1 MHGLLSKIKEPV
13 SCLTHLFGALMSVVA
28 MALMVYEAA
37 ALQKPVHALSFAIF
51 GLSLILLYS
60 ASSAYHMFNLSEK
73 GTLRLKKIDHMM
85 IYVLIAGTYTPFC
98 LIALDGT
105 VKWVLFG
112 TIWSLAVIGILFKL
126 LWINAPRWISVA
138 FYLFMGW
145 LAVFTIPDLIGS
157 VPDGAIAW
165 TVTGGLS
172 YSVGAVIYG
181 IKKPDPFPEVFGFHE
196 IWHLFVLGGSFS
208 HFWVMYRY
216 LMYIG

>member
-1 MHGLLSKIKEPV
+1 MRGLLSKIKDPV
-13 SCLTHLFGALMSVVA
+13 SCLTHLFGAILSVA
-28 MALMVYEAA
+28 ALALMVYGAA

-60 ASSAYHMFNLSEK
+60 ASSAYHMLNLSEK
-73 GTLRLKKIDHMM
+73 GTLRLKKFDHMM

-98 LIALDGT
+98 LIALEGT

-112 TIWSLAVIGILFKL
+112 TIWTLAVIGILFKI
-126 LWINAPRWISVA
+126 LWINAPRWVSVA

-145 LAVFTIPDLIGS
+145 LAVLTIPDLIGS
-157 VPDGAIAW
+157 VPAGAIAW

>member
-1 MHGLLSKIKEPV
+1 MRGLLSKIKDPV
-13 SCLTHLFGALMSVVA
+13 SCLTHLSGAILSVVA

-37 ALQKPVHALSFAIF
+37 DLQKPVHALSFAIF

-60 ASSAYHMFNLSEK
+60 ASSAYHMLNLSEK
-73 GTLRLKKIDHMM
+73 GTLRLKKFDHMM

-98 LIALDGT
+98 LIALEGT

-112 TIWSLAVIGILFKL
+112 TIWSLAVIGILFKIF
-126 LWINAPRWISVA
+126 WINAPRWISVA

-157 VPDGAIAW
+157 VPAGAIAW

-172 YSVGAVIYG
+172 YSVGAIIYA

-216 LMYIG
+216 LMFIG

>member
-1 MHGLLSKIKEPV
+1 MLGLLSKIKDPV
-13 SCLTHLFGALMSVVA
+13 SCLTHLFGALLSVVA
-28 MALMVYEAA
+28 MTLMVYGAA

-60 ASSAYHMFNLSEK
+60 ASSAYHMFNLPEK

-98 LIALDGT
+98 LIALEGT
-105 VKWVLFG
+105 MKWVLFI
-112 TIWSLAVIGILFKL
+112 TIWSLAVIGMFFKL
-126 LWINAPRWISVA
+126 FWIKAPRWVSVA

-157 VPDGAIAW
+157 VPAGAITW
-165 TVTGGLS
+165 TVIGGLS

-181 IKKPDPFPEVFGFHE
+181 FKKPDPFPEVFGFHE

-216 LMYIG
+216 LMYVG